1 MRAQFFIT
9 GQLLFNFPGLCNF
22 HFPVIGRVLPGSL
35 KGLSMPVILEISLI
49 IFALAALLGVV
60 FEEVIHINK
69 AKTTLFFGSISWL
82 AMFMFAGGDH
92 QQELMLEKLNHN
104 LLEIA
109 TLWLFL
115 MATMTFVAY
124 LNAKG
129 IVQSVVQRLCPS
141 QMTTRVLMLM
151 VALFAMTLSMI
162 CDNVTATLVTLG
174 LVHAFNIDQKTRIKL
189 AVLVV
194 FAVNSGGVALIT
206 GDVTT
211 LMIFLSGNVTMPQL
225 LLLWV
230 PAIVGVIILAA
241 LMFPGVSG
249 RVITEKDTRVFTG
262 MDWAIV
268 GTFFSTILCTMLFNF
283 FFGVPP
289 VLTFLTGLSIMF
301 FIGHYMNLDPEET
314 KILDYVRQIE
324 YETLL
329 FFLGILLLVGMLKEI
344 GTLDLLTGFYA
355 QVAPLY
361 ANYVMG
367 LFSALIDNVPLTAAL
382 LKSEPQLQLR
392 EWLTLTYG
400 VGVGGSLLAIGS
412 AAGIIAMS
420 KVKGLTFGAFLRY
433 TPFVLI
439 AYSMGYITTF
449 FLASAIF

>member
-1 MRAQFFIT
+1 MST
-9 GQLLFNFPGLCNF
+9 T
-22 HFPVIGRVLPGSL
+22 
-35 KGLSMPVILEISLI
+35 LEAVLI
-49 IFALAALLGVV
+49 IFAVLALLGVM

-69 AKTTLFFGSISWL
+69 AKTTLFFGSLSWL
-82 AMFMFAGGDH
+82 VMFMFSGGH
-92 QQELMLEKLNHN
+92 EQQDVMLEKLNHN

-129 IVQSVVQRLCPS
+129 IVQSVVQRLCPARMS
-141 QMTTRVLMLM
+141 KRSLMLM
-151 VALFAMTLSMI
+151 VALFAMMLSMI

-174 LVHAFNIDQKTRIKL
+174 LVHAFDVDSRTRIKL

-211 LMIFLSGNVTMPQL
+211 LMIFLSGHVTMPQL
-225 LLLWV
+225 LLLWI
-230 PAIVGVIILAA
+230 PAIVGVFVLAA

-249 RVITEKDTRVFTG
+249 EVTTEKNVRTFTG

-268 GTFFSTILCTMLFNF
+268 GTFFSTIICTMMFNF
-283 FFGVPP
+283 FFHVPP
-289 VLTFLTGLSIMF
+289 VLTFLVGLSIMF
-301 FIGHYMNLDPEET
+301 FIGHFMNLDPEET
-314 KILDYVRQIE
+314 RILEYIRQIE

-344 GTLDLLTGFYA
+344 GTLDMLTGFYA
-355 QVAPLY
+355 QVAPVY
-361 ANYVMG
+361 ANYIMG

-382 LKSEPQLQLR
+382 LKSNPQLITS
-392 EWLTLTYG
+392 EWLALTYG

-439 AYSMGYITTF
+439 AYTCGYSVAML
-449 FLASAIF
+449 LARYVFG

>member
-1 MRAQFFIT
+1 MPM
-9 GQLLFNFPGLCNF
+9 LLE
-22 HFPVIGRVLPGSL
+22 VVL
-35 KGLSMPVILEISLI
+35 IL
-49 IFALAALLGVV
+49 FAVLALLGVV

-69 AKTTLFFGSISWL
+69 AKTTLFFGSLSWL
-82 AMFMFAGGDH
+82 VLFMFAGDH
-92 QQELMLEKLNHN
+92 THQDVMLEKLNEN

-129 IVQSVVQRLCPS
+129 IVQSVVQRLCPA
-141 QMTTRVLMLM
+141 QMSTRSLMVL
-151 VALFAMTLSMI
+151 VALFAMMLSMI

-174 LVHAFNIDQKTRIKL
+174 LVHAFNVDQRTRIKL

-211 LMIFLSGNVTMPQL
+211 LMIFLSGHVTVPQL

-230 PAIVGVIILAA
+230 PAIVGVMVLAG

-249 RVITEKDTRVFTG
+249 HVTTEKDPRTFTG

-268 GTFFSTILCTMLFNF
+268 VTFFSTIFCTMLFNF
-283 FFGVPP
+283 FFHVPP
-289 VLTFLTGLSIMF
+289 VLTFLVGLSVMF
-301 FIGHYMNLDPEET
+301 FIGHFMDMDPDEIR
-314 KILDYVRQIE
+314 ILEYVRQIE

-344 GTLDLLTGFYA
+344 GTLDVLTNFYT
-355 QVAPLY
+355 QVAPQY
-361 ANYVMG
+361 ANYMMG

-382 LKSEPQLQLR
+382 LKSEPVLPTS
-392 EWLTLTYG
+392 EWLALTYG

-433 TPFVLI
+433 SSLVLI
-439 AYSMGYITTF
+439 AYTVGYSVALV
-449 FLASAIF
+449 LASVVFPK